1 MPARM
6 SCSMSEPRRSADF
19 RSANP
24 VDTTNRC
31 PLIIFLKYQSSPR
44 FIKPITHP
52 LCHPAIQRETIES
65 NAASL
70 LDERDLTPANL
81 VVERVHAHTQ
91 IARRSV
97 DVEPSRLKWSSG
109 FSRFKLHDRAPQN
122 FRAVVMVRCGKEADH
137 RARL

>member
-31 PLIIFLKYQSSPR
+31 PLIIFLKYQRSPR
-44 FIKPITHP
+44 FIKPIAHP
-52 LCHPAIQRETIES
+52 LCHPPIQCKTIEA

-70 LDERDLTPANL
+70 LDERHLPPANL
-81 VVERVHAHTQ
+81 VIERVHAHTQ
-91 IARRSV
+91 VARRRV
-97 DVEPSRLKWSSG
+97 DVEPSRLERSAG
-109 FSRFKLHDRAPQN
+109 CARFKLHECAGQ
-122 FRAVVMVRCGKEADH
+122 A
-137 RARL
+137 

>member
-6 SCSMSEPRRSADF
+6 SCSMSEARRSADF

-31 PLIIFLKYQSSPR
+31 PLIIFLKYQRSPR
-44 FIKPITHP
+44 FIKPMAHP
-52 LCHPAIQRETIES
+52 LCHPPIKCKTIEA

-81 VVERVHAHTQ
+81 VIERVHAHTQ
-91 IARRSV
+91 IARGRV
-97 DVEPSRLKWSSG
+97 DVEPSRLECSSG
-109 FSRFKLHDRAPQN
+109 LSRFQLHDRAPQKLPSS
-122 FRAVVMVRCGKEADH
+122 FVG
-137 RARL
+137 